1 MEMAESIERGVCLNC
16 GLIIT
21 SEYFAE
27 KKCPCCCNSN
37 IKFIYQTIKEI
48 DKQNKRIEK
57 IGRKKYIY
65 DEYNAEIDISLQNK
79 VKQFYNKLNKGIV
92 YSDYNVEIINES
104 LQDITM
110 REMEEMVERGICLN
124 CGLITTS
131 EYFVNKKCPCCNS
144 DNIEIIDQTY
154 KERDEQNK
162 EVSRLGYEKYFYKEY
177 GVKID
182 MSFQQKQRDFYA
194 EINRKSQIEFEKRQE
209 EINRNARKPDDPRKR
224 GLVECPY
231 CKSRDTEKISSLS
244 RAVSVGFFGLGS
256 KKIGKQWHCNRCKS
270 DF

>member
-48 DKQNKRIEK
+48 DKQNKRIKK
-57 IGRKKYIY
+57 IGRKEYIY
-65 DEYNAEIDISLQNK
+65 NE
-79 VKQFYNKLNKGIV
+79 
-92 YSDYNVEIINES
+92 YNVEIDETLQNNVNEFY
-104 LQDITM
+104 
-110 REMEEMVERGICLN
+110 RKLN
-124 CGLITTS
+124 
-131 EYFVNKKCPCCNS
+131 K
-144 DNIEIIDQTY
+144 EIIYNGCDI
-154 KERDEQNK
+154 EVIDETLQNRADEMHDK
-162 EVSRLGYEKYFYKEY
+162 F
-177 GVKID
+177 
-182 MSFQQKQRDFYA
+182 
-194 EINRKSQIEFEKRQE
+194 NRKMLEKFEKDIER
-209 EINRNARKPDDPRKR
+209 INRNARKPDDPRKR

-244 RAVSVGFFGLGS
+244 RAASVGFFGLGS